1 MDDNRFLW
9 AKAIEE
15 LLNKGYVPQKPDF
28 ELFPQQE
35 EVFEYFKKFIKSKS
49 ANTFLLKGYAGTGKT
64 TLIRHFIY
72 WLYENN
78 FKFTLLA
85 STGRGAKILSD
96 ITGVRSMTI
105 HGLIYMYE
113 GLNQNLDELTAMHQQ
128 HQLPGTQLALNFAL
142 RSSPDEDMVYIID
155 EASMI
160 SDVRDPSS
168 SFARY
173 GSGNLLRDLFTYH
186 PQGKFIF
193 SGDACQLPP
202 VNQKFSPALDKNY
215 LNRTYHRVTWEAEL
229 NEVIRQ
235 PARSGILDA
244 ATRIRRLVLEPPSNP
259 WPRVIPL
266 RNRNNIIIYPDYDD
280 FLGKYINLIAV
291 NGYDRATLICYSN
304 KYCSV
309 FNEVVRKFLFDSEDP
324 LVPGDLLMVIQ
335 NNYLVDLVNGDL
347 VEVVKV
353 GNYYQRAGLR
363 FREVEVRELASQRI
377 FNTLLIESVL
387 TNVQQKLD
395 EHQHLNLF
403 IDFNIRMRERGIK
416 QGTSEFDLAMKSDPY
431 LNALRANYGYALT
444 CHKTQ
449 GGEWDDVFVFIDNKT
464 LGIQPPGF
472 YQWLYTAVTR
482 ARKYLH
488 VPDGWF
494 LC

>member
-1 MDDNRFLW
+1 MSDNEFL
-9 AKAIEE
+9 AMLNEE
-15 LLNKGYVPQKPDF
+15 FNRRANIPEKPDF
-28 ELFPQQE
+28 ELFPGQQK
-35 EVFEYFKKFIKSKS
+35 VFEHFKEFVRSKS

-64 TLIRHFIY
+64 SLIRHFIY
-72 WLYENN
+72 WLHENH

-96 ITGVRSMTI
+96 ITAVRSFTI
-105 HGLIYMYE
+105 HSLIYMYE
-113 GLNQNLDELTAMHQQ
+113 GLNQELDKLTDMVHQ
-128 HQLPGTQLALNFAL
+128 HQLPGTQLMLNFAL
-142 RSSPDEDMVYIID
+142 RSSPDEDMIYIID

-173 GSGNLLRDLFTYH
+173 GSGNVLRDLFTYH
-186 PQGKFIF
+186 PQGKFVF
-193 SGDACQLPP
+193 SGDSCQLPP

-215 LNRTYHRVTWEAEL
+215 LNRTYHRITWEAEL

-235 PARSGILDA
+235 SARSGILDA
-244 ATRIRRLVLEPPSNP
+244 ATKIRRFVLEPPSVP
-259 WPRVIPL
+259 WPRIVPL
-266 RNRNNIIIYPDYDD
+266 RNRNNIIIYPEYQD
-280 FLGKYINLIAV
+280 FVEKYIYLIAEY
-291 NGYDRATLICYSN
+291 GYQRATLICYSN

-309 FNEVVRKFLFDSEDP
+309 FNELIRKFLFDTNEP
-324 LVPGDLLMVIQ
+324 LIPGDLLMVVQ

-347 VEVVKV
+347 VEVLKV
-353 GNYYQRAGLR
+353 GNYYERANLR
-363 FREVEVRELASQRI
+363 FREVEVRELGSQRK

-387 TNVQQKLD
+387 TSLQQRLD
-395 EHQHLNLF
+395 EHQHLSLF
-403 IDFNIRMRERGIK
+403 IDFNIRMRKKEIK
-416 QGTSEFDLAMKSDPY
+416 QGTDKFDEAMKSDPY

-444 CHKTQ
+444 CHKSQ

-464 LGIQPPGF
+464 LGLQPPGF

-482 ARKYLH
+482 ARKHLH

-494 LC
+494 LS